1 MAEFMDLKAWEK
13 GMRARVISSVG
24 SLWGRLGGALAAGLC
39 LIAAAASHGATT
51 AAAGDSVVNVRLGGD
66 RQETRIVV
74 ELGHSA
80 KGRVIADGSDGRE
93 MVLGLSDV
101 SAQGGLEGAGHG
113 LVSAWKVEGGA
124 MGTTLHLQLARAA
137 QVRRRFLLPPADG
150 VTVYRYVIDIA
161 AADAAA
167 APAAGAP
174 TVAGTGLRPALQTVS
189 NVETL
194 RPAAGARETNLH
206 LKKVV
211 VIDAGHGGKDPGA
224 KGASHWEKDIN
235 LAAARALKTRLER
248 TGRYRVVMTR
258 DSDAYV
264 PLETRVQI
272 ARRADADLFIS
283 LHSDSGP
290 DATVHGASIYTL
302 SDKGSD
308 RTTRNL
314 MAANDWFI
322 HVDMPGRDRS
332 VNQILLDLTQRATRN
347 RSAAFAEELLSH
359 VSDQTDL
366 LRRSHRDAGFVVL
379 LAPDVPAVLLEMG
392 FITNSDDE
400 NRLADTGRRERFMDA
415 VAGSIDSYFG
425 QETRLA
431 SR

>member
-1 MAEFMDLKAWEK
+1 MNLKAWEL
-13 GMRARVISSVG
+13 GMRAQAVG
-24 SLWGRLGGALAAGLC
+24 GVGTMWGRLAGALAGGLC
-39 LIAAAASHGATT
+39 LVAAASSHGAS
-51 AAAGDSVVNVRLGGD
+51 ASSGVVSVRLGGD

-80 KGRVIADGSDGRE
+80 KGRVITDGAAGHE
-93 MVLGLSDV
+93 VVLGLSDV
-101 SAQGGLEGAGHG
+101 SAPGGLEGAGRG
-113 LVSAWKVEGGA
+113 LVTAWKVESGMTGA
-124 MGTTLHLQLARAA
+124 TLHLQLAHAV

-150 VTVYRYVIDIA
+150 VSVYRYVIDIA
-161 AADAAA
+161 ATDA
-167 APAAGAP
+167 APAPTPVPGA
-174 TVAGTGLRPALQTVS
+174 AATGLRPALQAVS
-189 NVETL
+189 NPGGTRSITV
-194 RPAAGARETNLH
+194 ARETNLH

-235 LAAARALKTRLER
+235 LAAARALKARLER

-290 DATVHGASIYTL
+290 DASVHGASVYTL

-308 RTTRNL
+308 RTTRNV
-314 MAANDWFI
+314 MASNDWFI

-332 VNQILLDLTQRATRN
+332 VNQILLDLTQRITRN
-347 RSAAFAEELLSH
+347 RSAAFAEDLLGH
-359 VSDQTDL
+359 IGGQTDL

-392 FITNSDDE
+392 FITNSSDE
-400 NRLADTGRRERFMDA
+400 NRLADTARRERFMNG
-415 VAGSIDSYFG
+415 VASSIDSYFG
-425 QETRLA
+425 QETRIA

>member
-1 MAEFMDLKAWEK
+1 
-13 GMRARVISSVG
+13 MRAQASGRVG

-39 LIAAAASHGATT
+39 LIAAAPSH
-51 AAAGDSVVNVRLGGD
+51 AAPSDSGVVSVRLGGD

-80 KGRVIADGSDGRE
+80 KGRVIADGSAGHE
-93 MVLGLSDV
+93 LVLGLSDV
-101 SAQGGLEGAGHG
+101 SAPGGLEGAGRG
-113 LVSAWKVEGGA
+113 LVTAWKVEGGVT
-124 MGTTLHLQLARAA
+124 GTTLHLQLAHAA

-161 AADAAA
+161 ATDTAPAPTPGAAA
-167 APAAGAP
+167 M
-174 TVAGTGLRPALQTVS
+174 GLRPALQAVS
-189 NVETL
+189 NPGSAQPLV
-194 RPAAGARETNLH
+194 AARETILH

-235 LAAARALKTRLER
+235 LAAARALKARLER

-290 DATVHGASIYTL
+290 DAGVHGASVYTL

-308 RTTRNL
+308 RTTRNV
-314 MAANDWFI
+314 MASNDWFI

-332 VNQILLDLTQRATRN
+332 VNQILLDLTQRITRN
-347 RSAAFAEELLSH
+347 RSAAFAEDLLGH
-359 VSDQTDL
+359 IGDQTDL

-392 FITNSDDE
+392 FITNGEDE
-400 NRLADTGRRERFMDA
+400 SRLADVAKRERFMSA
-415 VAGSIDSYFG
+415 VAESIDGYFG
-425 QETRLA
+425 AQTRIA